1 MFLSIS
7 SIHLI
12 LSFAHKSGKMPKKLK
27 NIRHY
32 NSRTI
37 RRSDFRF
44 ETLSR
49 FNNIYPNYI
58 SDFKFCAHK
67 WARCQEISKHN
78 RHYTSRTIRE
88 REVRF
93 KHQIGLITVY
103 PQVYKHIMDLSLST

>member
-1 MFLSIS
+1 MFLSILS
-7 SIHLI
+7 LHLI
-12 LSFAHKSGKMPKKLK
+12 LSFAHTNWQKATNVK
-27 NIRHY
+27 NIRRY

-37 RRSDFRF
+37 RRSDFQF

-78 RHYTSRTIRE
+78 RHYTSRTTRD

-93 KHQIGLITVY
+93 KHQIGQID
-103 PQVYKHIMDLSLST
+103 PQVYSGVTVLST